1 MKMKS
6 KLFGNGAKLALTL
19 LAMCGMFAS
28 CYEKDEIDVPKVTDP
43 TATTYQVAGIVTDA
57 ESNAVMDGVTVTNVT
72 NSKSM
77 TTAADGKY
85 VLEAKVGE
93 TNVVTFA
100 KSGYKTVTSSVFVTK
115 QENGSIVAYTI
126 DAKMEKGKETKPTH
140 YFWHRQSKPF
150 HIDYCFSSAVW
161 MERLENVAVGK
172 YKDWAQKSDHCPVMI
187 DFK

>member
-1 MKMKS
+1 M
-6 KLFGNGAKLALTL
+6 
-19 LAMCGMFAS
+19 
-28 CYEKDEIDVPKVTDP
+28 TDP

-115 QENGSIVAYTI
+115 QA
-126 DAKMEKGKETKPTH
+126 
-140 YFWHRQSKPF
+140 HRFPHQIQNLQFDILHLLSVLFFCLFPF
-150 HIDYCFSSAVW
+150 
-161 MERLENVAVGK
+161 
-172 YKDWAQKSDHCPVMI
+172 
-187 DFK
+187 

>member
-115 QENGSIVAYTI
+115 QENYRSLY
-126 DAKMEKGKETKPTH
+126 
-140 YFWHRQSKPF
+140 HR
-150 HIDYCFSSAVW
+150 
-161 MERLENVAVGK
+161 R
-172 YKDWAQKSDHCPVMI
+172 
-187 DFK
+187 

>member
-1 MKMKS
+1 M
-6 KLFGNGAKLALTL
+6 
-19 LAMCGMFAS
+19 
-28 CYEKDEIDVPKVTDP
+28 TDP

-100 KSGYKTVTSSVFVTK
+100 NGYKTVTSSVFVTK

-126 DAKMEKGKETKPTH
+126 DAKMEKAKKQN
-140 YFWHRQSKPF
+140 RQK
-150 HIDYCFSSAVW
+150 
-161 MERLENVAVGK
+161 M
-172 YKDWAQKSDHCPVMI
+172 
-187 DFK
+187 